1 MMSKRSIVLLAS
13 CLVSVGCG
21 PDEGESSETI
31 LADFGD
37 ELLDDDTDDTDDAG
51 TDDVGT
57 TDDDSTGDG
66 DASTTTTDDDADT
79 TTTDDGNDDTTTT
92 GGDTSPCTAPDPGWG
107 GFAAVGQPA
116 PHFSG
121 TNQFGEEVSICAYEG
136 LPLVIDTSAVWCG
149 PCQMLSLCLG
159 GDDNQC
165 LSLFGGDPQVLTY
178 LIYPLREQIS
188 AGTFAWV
195 TVLMENQFN
204 GPPALSDAQAWDQA
218 FPVENVWVIPDV
230 DQKYYPYLQISAFP
244 SVWLIDGQMNWQ
256 DLNQQTVFTTIIG
269 EL

>member
-1 MMSKRSIVLLAS
+1 MMSKRNVVLLAS
-13 CLVSVGCG
+13 CLVSVGCR
-21 PDEGESSETI
+21 PEEGEGSETV

-37 ELLDDDTDDTDDAG
+37 ELFDDDIDGTDAG
-51 TDDVGT
+51 TEDGD
-57 TDDDSTGDG
+57 TGDG
-66 DASTTTTDDDADT
+66 DASTTTGDGDADTST

-92 GGDTSPCTAPDPGWG
+92 TDGDGDGDTSPCMASDPGWG

-121 TNQFGEEVSICAYEG
+121 PNQFGEDVSICAYEG

-149 PCQMLSLCLG
+149 PCQMLSACLG

-188 AGTFAWV
+188 AGTFGWV
-195 TVLMENQFN
+195 TVLMENQVN

-218 FPVENVWVIPDV
+218 FPVDNVWVIPDV
-230 DQKYYPYLQISAFP
+230 EQKYYPYLQISAFP
-244 SVWLIDGQMNWQ
+244 SVWLIDEQMNWQ